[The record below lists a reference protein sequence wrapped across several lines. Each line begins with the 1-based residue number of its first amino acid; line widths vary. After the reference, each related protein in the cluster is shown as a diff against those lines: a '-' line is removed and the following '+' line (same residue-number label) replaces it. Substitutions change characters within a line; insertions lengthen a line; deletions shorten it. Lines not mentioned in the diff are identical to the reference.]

1 MIFYNYEIKSLCHE
15 REENFYNYKKTAS
28 FLTFF
33 CDYEINNLYFSVTFG
48 LLVITY
54 FSCYYFILIIKLFS
68 IN

>member
-1 MIFYNYEIKSLCHE
+1 MREKKIFIITRKLPVFSH
-15 REENFYNYKKTAS
+15 
-28 FLTFF
+28 FF